1 MPYNVYVLFTFLVVS
16 EDLVTFPTPI
26 IIIIISKFCP
36 GHDAA

>member
-16 EDLVTFPTPI
+16 EDLVTFPAPI